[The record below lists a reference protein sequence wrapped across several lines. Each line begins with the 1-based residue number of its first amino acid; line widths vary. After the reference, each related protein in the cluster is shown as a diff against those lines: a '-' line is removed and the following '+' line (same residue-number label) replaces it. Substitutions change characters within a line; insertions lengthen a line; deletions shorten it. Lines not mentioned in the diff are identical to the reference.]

1 MAQVSTA
8 MTGRIEWRQK
18 INPIRETSAEAI
30 ALAQSLVR
38 AAKFGALAFA
48 DPQSGAPSVS
58 RVAVATDESGTPV
71 LLISDLSRHTQ
82 GLLLNPHC
90 ALMVG
95 EPGKGDPLAHP
106 RVTLSCRAAKLARDG
121 AEFDALC
128 ARFLAHQ
135 PKTGLYIGFAD
146 FSFFRLEVQ
155 SAALNGGFGKAFN
168 LTSADLAIRYAFSEN
183 YSQSGT

>member
-1 MAQVSTA
+1 MA
-8 MTGRIEWRQK
+8 EK

-30 ALAQSLVR
+30 ALARSLVR
-38 AAKFGALAFA
+38 EARYGALAFT
-48 DPQSGAPSVS
+48 DPQTGAPDVS
-58 RVAVATDESGTPV
+58 RVAVAADERGMPV

-82 GLLLNPHC
+82 GLKLDPRC

-106 RVTLSCRAAKLARDG
+106 RVTLSCLANKLAQEG
-121 AEFDALC
+121 EEFDALS

-135 PKTGLYIGFAD
+135 PKTALYIGFSD
-146 FSFFRLEVQ
+146 FSFHRLEIQ

-168 LTSADLAIRYAFSEN
+168 LTAADMLSD
-183 YSQSGT
+183 